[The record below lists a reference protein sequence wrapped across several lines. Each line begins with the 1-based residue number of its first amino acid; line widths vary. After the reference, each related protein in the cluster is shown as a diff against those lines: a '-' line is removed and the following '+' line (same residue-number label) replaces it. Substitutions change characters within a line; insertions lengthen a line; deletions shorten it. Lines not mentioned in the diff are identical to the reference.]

1 MELTVRVRTA
11 RTPLPAAMAIALAAA
26 ALSSLSTA
34 SQAQAQNQGNAQ
46 AEQSRSLRNRNAVE
60 ARAVPPTG
68 RYVAESGEAFILDR
82 SGQRPLLRFD
92 RRDETWV
99 LRPTAAPRGD
109 VIYRNDAGDQLLR
122 VTPGGGM
129 TVYTPLAPGGSP
141 ASFSGPGQS
150 LTPPILGPLQLWSL
164 MARRSDMISQALGRL
179 VGINL
184 TGERSESLCVEALIV
199 TTDAVLR
206 IARSPTARQSLD
218 RLTTITIIEGDRA
231 SVTYIGGR
239 LVVTVD
245 PDEGMAGRPASARV
259 IQSLLGP
266 TESGRR

>member
-1 MELTVRVRTA
+1 
-11 RTPLPAAMAIALAAA
+11 
-26 ALSSLSTA
+26 
-34 SQAQAQNQGNAQ
+34 
-46 AEQSRSLRNRNAVE
+46 
-60 ARAVPPTG
+60 
-68 RYVAESGEAFILDR
+68 
-82 SGQRPLLRFD
+82 
-92 RRDETWV
+92 
-99 LRPTAAPRGD
+99 
-109 VIYRNDAGDQLLR
+109 
-122 VTPGGGM
+122 
-129 TVYTPLAPGGSP
+129 
-141 ASFSGPGQS
+141 
-150 LTPPILGPLQLWSL
+150 

-245 PDEGMAGRPASARV
+245 PDEGMAGRPSSARV
-259 IQSLLGP
+259 IQAFLAP
-266 TESGRR
+266 PEAGRR